1 MASGTDA
8 HSAVVVV
15 VHDYLQQKFAA
26 ETDVQKYL
34 QQQFAKVDFAKL
46 GRVDRQYLWL
56 VVKKLPLGLS
66 DTQVEQLRD
75 RLDPAQDGSQ
85 NSDSGGDVDGTSGS
99 TCEGGSAA
107 DEVDD
112 DVTWEEF
119 AQLPRVL
126 CDIYTEDMTELE
138 IAERDEEA
146 DWVELPV
153 KLRKRLEGRKRRTLY
168 YNRCTGSSQW
178 TAPDFE
184 DKNETPPAIA

>member
-1 MASGTDA
+1 MASGADA

-15 VHDYLQQKFAA
+15 VHDYLQQKLAA

-34 QQQFAKVDFAKL
+34 QQQFAKHDFAKL

-99 TCEGGSAA
+99 TCEGSSAA

-119 AQLPRVL
+119 AQLPQLLR
-126 CDIYTEDMTELE
+126 DIYAEDMTDSD

-146 DWVELPV
+146 DWVEV
-153 KLRKRLEGRKRRTLY
+153 
-168 YNRCTGSSQW
+168 S
-178 TAPDFE
+178 
-184 DKNETPPAIA
+184 